1 MSESY
6 EAYSAPHPKTRFSP
20 QFMANVTLGEV
31 VGLVRDDLLP
41 RILPDGSVS
50 KWNWDQTVP
59 VTIPETIV
67 SSREEIPSMAD
78 MQPIMADAKQAFYQL
93 GVNSV
98 CIQFK
103 SGAIVRYHFS
113 KLRLIVGANNQD
125 YNFRLMSR
133 LLARV
138 ERESLLSPALFEELK
153 LNRFAEP
160 LAGFSVTQ
168 TPLYNLGCLLDERWI
183 LDDIMNA
190 RAEFIYFRRAAMFPG
205 VEPSFI
211 FLPTSFVENARE
223 LRKVFEGIDNG
234 ANLHR
239 EIVSP
244 YCRYTVISHLHSFSS
259 SS

>member
-20 QFMANVTLGEV
+20 QFMANATLGEV
-31 VGLVRDDLLP
+31 VGLVRHDLLP

-78 MQPIMADAKQAFYQL
+78 MQPIMADAKQAFYEL
-93 GVNSV
+93 RVNSV

-138 ERESLLSPALFEELK
+138 ERESLLSPALFEKLK
-153 LNRFAEP
+153 LNRFSEP

-190 RAEFIYFRRAAMFPG
+190 RAEFIYFRRAAMLQ
-205 VEPSFI
+205 S
-211 FLPTSFVENARE
+211 AC
-223 LRKVFEGIDNG
+223 
-234 ANLHR
+234 H
-239 EIVSP
+239 
-244 YCRYTVISHLHSFSS
+244 
-259 SS
+259 